1 MNKINSKVFIVFI
14 LAILMVLMMPAAA
27 FADEGDPIG
36 FALDENISD
45 EDIISF
51 AKVVYLTIQ
60 RNQEQP
66 KGCSFYVIEAE
77 KLLNT

>member
-1 MNKINSKVFIVFI
+1 MNKINGRVFMIFI
-14 LAILMVLMMPAAA
+14 LVILMVVAIPAVA
-27 FADEGDPIG
+27 FADEEEPIS